1 MGKVLNLFD
10 GLRSALIGTGT
21 SRDARTS
28 YTYGLV
34 PLTQQDIAAAYSG
47 SGLLRKICQIP
58 ALDMVREWRTW
69 NGLEADQVAKVYAE
83 EKRIGLVGL
92 VRQAEVL
99 RALGGG
105 ALIMGLPGDPS
116 QPARATDKLAF
127 VHVVSRWHLTFDRL
141 QDNPTREGFG
151 EPEMWTMNSTDG
163 QKRIHPS
170 RVIPFRADRTAALA
184 MPTINSAD
192 AFWGESTVSQVL
204 DAVKDSDAAR
214 AAFAALLHKAKS
226 MRIGIPNLYEM
237 VAAGK
242 EDQVFARLSILATAE
257 SMHNAVVFDNG
268 DDEGKGGEAI
278 TDAEYNFAGAKD
290 MLYAYGEFV
299 AAISDIPATRL
310 LGRAPEGMNASGDSQ
325 QKDWQKKVRA
335 MQELD
340 LTPCLDRLDPHLLAA
355 AGASATNANATW
367 DPLDTPSEKENAER
381 FKTQMEAID
390 KLAGLAAIPDE
401 AFNRG
406 VQSLMV
412 EEGYLPELELALSV
426 LGDEERYGIGLPDDP
441 KRESEVIELS
451 AGEGGDETRPARRA
465 ELGGAASGSGIQ
477 RLALN
482 GAQIKSLLDL
492 IQSVESGLI
501 DGETARAVIRVA
513 FPTLTD
519 PEVDALLANA
529 GDDPEAYLA
538 RMGLAKRGTAAAV
551 AANDSIAK
559 AVRYIA
565 DAAPRPLYVKREL
578 LNAADLVAWA
588 KKNGFDSTLAAE
600 DMHVTIL
607 YSRSPVDPMKMGET
621 WTSEENGGL
630 TIKPGGP
637 RALERFNEGAV
648 VLQFASWALESRHR
662 EMVEA
667 GGSHDWPEY
676 LPHVTLS
683 YQAGDVELETLVPY
697 SGELRFGPEI
707 FEPLDLNWKSKIE
720 EA

>member
-1 MGKVLNLFD
+1 MGTVLSLFD
-10 GLRSALIGTGT
+10 GLRNALTGTG
-21 SRDARTS
+21 SRQDARAS
-28 YTYGLV
+28 YSYGFA
-34 PLTQQDIAAAYSG
+34 PLTQQEIAAAYSG

-69 NGLEADQVAKVYAE
+69 NGLEPDQVAKVYAE

-127 VHVVSRWHLTFDRL
+127 VHVVSRWHLTFESL
-141 QDNPTREGFG
+141 QDNPTLEGFG

-325 QKDWQKKVRA
+325 QKDWAKVIRA
-335 MQELD
+335 RQTLD
-340 LTPCLDRLDPHLLAA
+340 LAPCLDRLDPHLLAA
-355 AGASATNANATW
+355 AGANSQNASFEF
-367 DPLDTPSEKENAER
+367 DPLDTQSEKERADT
-381 FKTQMEAID
+381 FKTLMEAVKILRD
-390 KLAGLAAIPDE
+390 QDSIPDE

-406 VQSLMV
+406 VQSLLI
-412 EEGYLPELELALSV
+412 ERGDLPELEQALSV
-426 LGDEERYGIGLPDDP
+426 LSDDVRYGIELPDEP
-441 KRESEVIELS
+441 LLGNGS
-451 AGEGGDETRPARRA
+451 ANEEGGDLP
-465 ELGGAASGSGIQ
+465 L
-477 RLALN
+477 
-482 GAQIKSLLDL
+482 
-492 IQSVESGLI
+492 
-501 DGETARAVIRVA
+501 
-513 FPTLTD
+513 
-519 PEVDALLANA
+519 
-529 GDDPEAYLA
+529 
-538 RMGLAKRGTAAAV
+538 
-551 AANDSIAK
+551 AANDG
-559 AVRYIA
+559 AV
-565 DAAPRPLYVKREL
+565 L
-578 LNAADLVAWA
+578 
-588 KKNGFDSTLAAE
+588 SAE
-600 DMHVTIL
+600 AMRSGDVVEFESDRQTEKGPSAGKVVSVEGDVVTI
-607 YSRSPVDPMKMGET
+607 SHSDDPGEEF
-621 WTSEENGGL
+621 SA
-630 TIKPGGP
+630 K
-637 RALERFNEGAV
+637 
-648 VLQFASWALESRHR
+648 
-662 EMVEA
+662 
-667 GGSHDWPEY
+667 
-676 LPHVTLS
+676 TLS
-683 YQAGDVELETLVPY
+683 VRWIGRTHK
-697 SGELRFGPEI
+697 GELMWSLDRAKSLPE
-707 FEPLDLNWKSKIE
+707 SG
-720 EA
+720 

>member
-10 GLRSALIGTGT
+10 GLRSALTGTGT
-21 SRDARTS
+21 ARDARTS
-28 YTYGLV
+28 YDYAFRA
-34 PLTQQDIAAAYSG
+34 LTQPEIAAAYSG

-69 NGLEADQVAKVYAE
+69 NGLEADQVAEVYAE

-105 ALIMGLPGDPS
+105 ALIMGLPGDPT
-116 QPARATDKLAF
+116 QPAAPNAPLSF
-127 VHVVSRWHLTFDRL
+127 VHVVSRWHLTFAKL
-141 QDNPTREGFG
+141 QDDATKPGFG
-151 EPEMWTMNSTDG
+151 EPEMWTMNTTAG
-163 QKRIHPS
+163 NKNIHPS
-170 RVIPFRADRTAALA
+170 RVIPFRADRTASLA
-184 MPTINSAD
+184 MPTLGSAD
-192 AFWGESTVSQVL
+192 AFWGESTVAQVL

-214 AAFAALLHKAKS
+214 AAFAALLHKAKT
-226 MRIGIPNLYEM
+226 MRIGIPKLYEM
-237 VAAGK
+237 VAAG
-242 EDQVFARLSILATAE
+242 EDQKVFDRLAILATAE

-390 KLAGLAAIPDE
+390 KLQATAAIPDE

-412 EEGYLPELELALSV
+412 EEGYLPELELALSK

-441 KRESEVIELS
+441 PSKGGDPVSP
-451 AGEGGDETRPARRA
+451 GEGGADDVPP
-465 ELGGAASGSGIQ
+465 
-477 RLALN
+477 RLA
-482 GAQIKSLLDL
+482 
-492 IQSVESGLI
+492 
-501 DGETARAVIRVA
+501 
-513 FPTLTD
+513 
-519 PEVDALLANA
+519 AN
-529 GDDPEAYLA
+529 
-538 RMGLAKRGTAAAV
+538 
-551 AANDSIAK
+551 
-559 AVRYIA
+559 
-565 DAAPRPLYVKREL
+565 DAAPRTLYVSRKVENR
-578 LNAADLVAWA
+578 ADLQRWA
-588 KKNGFDSTLAAE
+588 TEQGLGELQPDL
-600 DMHVTIL
+600 HVTIA
-607 YSRSPVDPMKMGET
+607 YSRTPVDWMKVEDA
-621 WTSEENGGL
+621 WIDEDDGGL
-630 TIKPGGP
+630 LIKPGGP
-637 RALERFNEGAV
+637 RVVEPLGDRTAVLMFSSSHLAYRHERIRRDAG
-648 VLQFASWALESRHR
+648 ASW
-662 EMVEA
+662 
-667 GGSHDWPEY
+667 DWPDY
-676 LPHVTLS
+676 QPHISLTGDPVDLS
-683 YQAGDVELETLVPY
+683 SVEPY
-697 SGELRFGPEI
+697 RGKIELGPEI
-707 FEPLDLNWKSKIE
+707 FEEIDE
-720 EA
+720 GRE

>member
-10 GLRSALIGTGT
+10 GLRSALTGTGT
-21 SRDARTS
+21 ARDARTS
-28 YTYGLV
+28 YDYAFRT
-34 PLTQQDIAAAYSG
+34 LTQPEIAAAYSG

-105 ALIMGLPGDPS
+105 ALIMGLPGGDPS
-116 QPARATDKLAF
+116 LPAPPNAPLAF
-127 VHVVSRWHLTFDRL
+127 VHVVSRWHLTFSKL
-141 QDNPTREGFG
+141 QDDATKPGFG
-151 EPEMWTMNSTDG
+151 EPEMWTMNTTAGTKD
-163 QKRIHPS
+163 IHPS
-170 RVIPFRADRTAALA
+170 RVIPFRADRTASLA
-184 MPTINSAD
+184 MPTLNSAD
-192 AFWGESTVSQVL
+192 AFWGESTVAQVL

-214 AAFAALLHKAKS
+214 AAFAALLHKAKT
-226 MRIGIPNLYEM
+226 MRIGIPKLYEM
-237 VAAGK
+237 VAAGD
-242 EDQVFARLSILATAE
+242 DQKVFDRLAILATAE

-355 AGASATNANATW
+355 AGASLDNANASW

-390 KLAGLAAIPDE
+390 KLQATAAIPDE

-412 EEGYLPELELALSV
+412 EEGYLPELELALSE
-426 LGDEERYGIGLPDDP
+426 LGDDERYGIGLPDDP
-441 KRESEVIELS
+441 MGESEVIELS

-465 ELGGAASGSGIQ
+465 SIEGASGSGIQ

-501 DGETARAVIRVA
+501 DVDTARAVIRVA
-513 FPTLTD
+513 FPTLSDT
-519 PEVDALLANA
+519 EITALLANA

-538 RMGLAKRGTAAAV
+538 RLGLAKRGAASV
-551 AANDSIAK
+551 AANDRVMFAIDYLIA
-559 AVRYIA
+559 
-565 DAAPRPLYVKREL
+565 
-578 LNAADLVAWA
+578 
-588 KKNGFDSTLAAE
+588 
-600 DMHVTIL
+600 
-607 YSRSPVDPMKMGET
+607 
-621 WTSEENGGL
+621 
-630 TIKPGGP
+630 
-637 RALERFNEGAV
+637 ER
-648 VLQFASWALESRHR
+648 
-662 EMVEA
+662 
-667 GGSHDWPEY
+667 
-676 LPHVTLS
+676 
-683 YQAGDVELETLVPY
+683 
-697 SGELRFGPEI
+697 
-707 FEPLDLNWKSKIE
+707 
-720 EA
+720 

>member
-28 YTYGLV
+28 YTYGFV

-69 NGLEADQVAKVYAE
+69 NGLEPDQVAKVYAE

-127 VHVVSRWHLTFDRL
+127 VHVVSRWHLTFESL
-141 QDNPTREGFG
+141 QDNPTLEGFG

-355 AGASATNANATW
+355 AGASPANANATW

-390 KLAGLAAIPDE
+390 KLGNLAAIPDE

-412 EEGYLPELELALSV
+412 EEGYLPELELALSELSDDV
-426 LGDEERYGIGLPDDP
+426 RYGIELPNEP
-441 KRESEVIELS
+441 LLGNSGANE
-451 AGEGGDETRPARRA
+451 EGGDLP
-465 ELGGAASGSGIQ
+465 L
-477 RLALN
+477 
-482 GAQIKSLLDL
+482 
-492 IQSVESGLI
+492 
-501 DGETARAVIRVA
+501 
-513 FPTLTD
+513 
-519 PEVDALLANA
+519 
-529 GDDPEAYLA
+529 
-538 RMGLAKRGTAAAV
+538 
-551 AANDSIAK
+551 AANDGAVLSAEAMRPGDVVEFESDRQTEKGPSAGKVVSIEGD
-559 AVRYIA
+559 V
-565 DAAPRPLYVKREL
+565 
-578 LNAADLVAWA
+578 
-588 KKNGFDSTLAAE
+588 
-600 DMHVTIL
+600 VTI
-607 YSRSPVDPMKMGET
+607 SHSDDTGEVF
-621 WTSEENGGL
+621 SV
-630 TIKPGGP
+630 K
-637 RALERFNEGAV
+637 
-648 VLQFASWALESRHR
+648 
-662 EMVEA
+662 
-667 GGSHDWPEY
+667 
-676 LPHVTLS
+676 TLS
-683 YQAGDVELETLVPY
+683 VRWIGRTHK
-697 SGELRFGPEI
+697 GELMWSLDRAKSLPES
-707 FEPLDLNWKSKIE
+707 N
-720 EA
+720 

>member
-10 GLRSALIGTGT
+10 GLRSALTGTGT
-21 SRDARTS
+21 ARDARTS
-28 YTYGLV
+28 YDYAFRA
-34 PLTQQDIAAAYSG
+34 LTQPEIAAAYSG

-69 NGLEADQVAKVYAE
+69 NGLDADQVAKVYAE

-105 ALIMGLPGDPS
+105 ALIMGLPGDPT
-116 QPARATDKLAF
+116 QPAPPNAPLAF
-127 VHVVSRWHLTFDRL
+127 VHVVSRWHLTFAKL
-141 QDNPTREGFG
+141 QDDATKPGFN
-151 EPEMWTMNSTDG
+151 EPEMWTMNTTAGTKD
-163 QKRIHPS
+163 IHPS
-170 RVIPFRADRTAALA
+170 RVIPFRADRTASLA
-184 MPTINSAD
+184 MPTLGSAD
-192 AFWGESTVSQVL
+192 AFWGESTVAQVL

-214 AAFAALLHKAKS
+214 AAFAALLHKAKT
-226 MRIGIPNLYEM
+226 MRIGIPNLYEY
-237 VAAGK
+237 VAAGEEK
-242 EDQVFARLSILATAE
+242 KVFDRLAILATAE
-257 SMHNAVVFDNG
+257 SMHNAVIHDAG

-355 AGASATNANATW
+355 AGASPANANASW

-412 EEGYLPELELALSV
+412 EEGYLPELELALSE
-426 LGDEERYGIGLPDDP
+426 LDETERYGIGLPDDP
-441 KRESEVIELS
+441 VVKGGDPVSL
-451 AGEGGDETRPARRA
+451 GEGGADDVPP
-465 ELGGAASGSGIQ
+465 
-477 RLALN
+477 RLA
-482 GAQIKSLLDL
+482 
-492 IQSVESGLI
+492 
-501 DGETARAVIRVA
+501 
-513 FPTLTD
+513 
-519 PEVDALLANA
+519 AN
-529 GDDPEAYLA
+529 
-538 RMGLAKRGTAAAV
+538 
-551 AANDSIAK
+551 
-559 AVRYIA
+559 

-588 KKNGFDSTLAAE
+588 KKNGFGSTLAAE

-621 WTSEENGGL
+621 WTSEESGGL

-648 VLQFASWALESRHR
+648 ALQFASWSLESRHR

-683 YQAGDVELETLVPY
+683 YQAGDIDLETLVPY
-697 SGELRFGPEI
+697 SGELRFGPEV
-707 FEPLDLNWKSKIE
+707 FEPLDLDWKQKVTE
-720 EA
+720 E

>member
-1 MGKVLNLFD
+1 MGTVLELFD
-10 GLRSALIGTGT
+10 GLRSALTGTGT
-21 SRDARTS
+21 ARDARTS
-28 YTYGLV
+28 YTYGFRA
-34 PLTQQDIAAAYSG
+34 LTQQEIAAAYSG

-69 NGLEADQVAKVYAE
+69 NGLDADQVARVYE
-83 EKRIGLVGL
+83 TEKRLGLVNL

-105 ALIMGLPGDPS
+105 ALIMGLPGDPM
-116 QPARATDKLAF
+116 QPAPANSKLAF

-141 QDNPTREGFG
+141 QDDATKPGYG
-151 EPEMWTMNSTDG
+151 EPEMWTLNSTEG

-170 RVIPFRADRTAALA
+170 RVIPFRADRTASLA
-184 MPTINSAD
+184 MPAISTAD
-192 AFWGESTVSQVL
+192 AFWGESTVAQVL

-214 AAFAALLHKAKS
+214 AAFAALLHKAKT
-226 MRIGIPNLYEM
+226 MRIGIPKLYEY
-237 VAAGK
+237 VANGDEAK
-242 EDQVFARLSILATAE
+242 VFDRLAILATAE
-257 SMHNAVVFDNG
+257 SMHNAVVFDAG
-268 DDEGKGGEAI
+268 DDEGKGGEQI

-325 QKDWQKKVRA
+325 QRDWNKAIRA
-335 MQELD
+335 RQTLD
-340 LTPCLDRLDPHLLAA
+340 LAPCFDRLDPHLLAA
-355 AGASATNANATW
+355 AGASVASANATW
-367 DPLDTPSEKENAER
+367 DPLDTPSEKENADR
-381 FKTQMEAID
+381 FKVQMEAAE
-390 KLAGLAAIPDE
+390 KLANLAAIPDE

-412 EEGYLPELELALSV
+412 EEGYLPELELALSE
-426 LGDEERYGIGLPDDP
+426 LGDEERYGIGLPDGP
-441 KRESEVIELS
+441 LS
-451 AGEGGDETRPARRA
+451 NGGDLDLEGGAGSEMDPPRR
-465 ELGGAASGSGIQ
+465 
-477 RLALN
+477 
-482 GAQIKSLLDL
+482 
-492 IQSVESGLI
+492 
-501 DGETARAVIRVA
+501 
-513 FPTLTD
+513 
-519 PEVDALLANA
+519 
-529 GDDPEAYLA
+529 
-538 RMGLAKRGTAAAV
+538 V
-551 AANDSIAK
+551 AAN
-559 AVRYIA
+559 

-588 KKNGFDSTLAAE
+588 KDNGFETTLAAE

-648 VLQFASWALESRHR
+648 VLQFASYALESRHR
-662 EMVEA
+662 EMIEA

-683 YQAGDVELETLVPY
+683 YQAGEVDLETLVPY

-707 FEPLDLNWKSKIE
+707 FEPLDLDWKSKIE

>member
-10 GLRSALIGTGT
+10 GLRSALTGTGT
-21 SRDARTS
+21 ARDARTS
-28 YTYGLV
+28 YDYAFRA
-34 PLTQQDIAAAYSG
+34 LTQPEIAAAYSG

-105 ALIMGLPGDPS
+105 ALIMGLPGDPT
-116 QPARATDKLAF
+116 QPARPTDKLAF
-127 VHVVSRWHLTFDRL
+127 VHVVSRWHLTFAQL
-141 QDNPTREGFG
+141 QDDATKPGFG
-151 EPEMWTMNSTDG
+151 EPEMWTMNTTVGTKD
-163 QKRIHPS
+163 IHPS
-170 RVIPFRADRTAALA
+170 RVIPFRADRTASLA
-184 MPTINSAD
+184 MPTLNSAD

-214 AAFAALLHKAKS
+214 AAFAALLHKAKT
-226 MRIGIPNLYEM
+226 MRIGIPKLYEM
-237 VAAGK
+237 VAAG
-242 EDQVFARLSILATAE
+242 EDQKVFDRLAILATAE

-340 LTPCLDRLDPHLLAA
+340 LTPCLDSLDPHLLAA
-355 AGASATNANATW
+355 AGASADKANASW

-390 KLAGLAAIPDE
+390 KLQATAAIPDE

-412 EEGYLPELELALSV
+412 EEGYLPELELALSE
-426 LGDEERYGIGLPDDP
+426 LGDDERYGIGLPDDP
-441 KRESEVIELS
+441 LS
-451 AGEGGDETRPARRA
+451 KGGDPVS
-465 ELGGAASGSGIQ
+465 LGGGGADDVPP
-477 RLALN
+477 RLA
-482 GAQIKSLLDL
+482 
-492 IQSVESGLI
+492 
-501 DGETARAVIRVA
+501 
-513 FPTLTD
+513 
-519 PEVDALLANA
+519 AN
-529 GDDPEAYLA
+529 
-538 RMGLAKRGTAAAV
+538 
-551 AANDSIAK
+551 
-559 AVRYIA
+559 

-648 VLQFASWALESRHR
+648 VLQFASWSLESRHR

-683 YQAGDVELETLVPY
+683 YQAGDIDLETLVPY

-707 FEPLDLNWKSKIE
+707 FEPLDLDWKSKIE

>member
-1 MGKVLNLFD
+1 MGKVLELFD
-10 GLRSALIGTGT
+10 GLRSALTGTGT
-21 SRDARTS
+21 ARDARTS
-28 YTYGLV
+28 YDYAFRT
-34 PLTQQDIAAAYSG
+34 LTQPEIAAAYSG

-105 ALIMGLPGDPS
+105 ALIMGLPGDPTQS
-116 QPARATDKLAF
+116 ARPTDKLAF
-127 VHVVSRWHLTFDRL
+127 VHVVSRWHLTFAKL
-141 QDNPTREGFG
+141 QDDATREGFG
-151 EPEMWTMNSTDG
+151 EPEMWTMNTTAGTKD
-163 QKRIHPS
+163 IHPS
-170 RVIPFRADRTAALA
+170 RVIPFRADRTASLA
-184 MPTINSAD
+184 MPTLGSAD
-192 AFWGESTVSQVL
+192 AFWGESTVAQVL

-214 AAFAALLHKAKS
+214 AAFAALLHKAKT
-226 MRIGIPNLYEM
+226 MRIGIPNLYEY
-237 VAAGK
+237 VATGEEK
-242 EDQVFARLSILATAE
+242 KVFDRLAILATAE

-325 QKDWQKKVRA
+325 QRDWNKRIAA
-335 MQELD
+335 MQNLD
-340 LTPCLDRLDPHLLAA
+340 LTPCLEKLDPHLLAA
-355 AGASATNANATW
+355 AGAPSNVASYAW

-381 FKTQMEAID
+381 FKVQMEAID
-390 KLAGLAAIPDE
+390 KLQATAAIPEE

-412 EEGYLPELELALSV
+412 EEGYLPELELALSEM
-426 LGDEERYGIGLPDDP
+426 DETDRYGIGLPDDP
-441 KRESEVIELS
+441 T
-451 AGEGGDETRPARRA
+451 GEGGDLDLE
-465 ELGGAASGSGIQ
+465 GGA
-477 RLALN
+477 
-482 GAQIKSLLDL
+482 
-492 IQSVESGLI
+492 GL
-501 DGETARAVIRVA
+501 EA
-513 FPTLTD
+513 D
-519 PEVDALLANA
+519 P
-529 GDDPEAYLA
+529 P
-538 RMGLAKRGTAAAV
+538 RRV
-551 AANDSIAK
+551 AAN
-559 AVRYIA
+559 

-588 KKNGFDSTLAAE
+588 KKNGFETTLAAE

-630 TIKPGGP
+630 TIKAGGP

-707 FEPLDLNWKSKIE
+707 FEPLDLDWKSKIE

>member
-1 MGKVLNLFD
+1 MGRVLNFVDRLTN
-10 GLRSALIGTGT
+10 ALTGQGTG
-21 SRDARTS
+21 RDARS
-28 YTYGLV
+28 ASAYRLA
-34 PLTQQDIAAAYSG
+34 PLSQQEIAAAYSG

-69 NGLEADQVAKVYAE
+69 NGLDADQVARVYAE
-83 EKRIGLVGL
+83 EKRLGLVGHT
-92 VRQAEVL
+92 RQAEVL

-105 ALIMGLPGDPS
+105 ALIMGLPGDPT
-116 QPARATDKLAF
+116 QPASPNAPLSF
-127 VHVVSRWHLTFDRL
+127 VHVVSRWHLTFQSL
-141 QDNPTREGFG
+141 QDDATKPGFN
-151 EPEMWTMNSTDG
+151 EPEMWTMNTTAG
-163 QKRIHPS
+163 QKQIHPS
-170 RVIPFRADRTAALA
+170 RVIPFRADRTASLA
-184 MPTINSAD
+184 MPTISTAD
-192 AFWGESTVSQVL
+192 AFWGESVVAQVL
-204 DAVKDSDAAR
+204 DAVKDSDTAR
-214 AAFAALLHKAKS
+214 AAFASLLHKAKLL
-226 MRIGIPNLYEM
+226 RIGIPNLIEL
-237 VAAGK
+237 AASPDG
-242 EDQVFARLSILATAE
+242 EEQVMKRLALLATAE
-257 SMHNAVVFDNG
+257 SIHNATIFDAG
-268 DDEGKGGEAI
+268 DPESGKGGEQI
-278 TDAEYNFAGAKD
+278 TDATYSFAGAKD

-340 LTPCLDRLDPHLLAA
+340 LTPCLDRLDPHLLAS
-355 AGASATNANATW
+355 AGAPAEKANASW

-381 FKTQMEAID
+381 FKVQMEAVD
-390 KLAGLAAIPDE
+390 KLQATAAIPEE

-412 EEGYLPELELALSV
+412 EEGYLPELELALSQ
-426 LGDEERYGIGLPDDP
+426 LSDDERYGIGLPDDP
-441 KRESEVIELS
+441 DN
-451 AGEGGDETRPARRA
+451 GEGGDLDLE
-465 ELGGAASGSGIQ
+465 GGA
-477 RLALN
+477 
-482 GAQIKSLLDL
+482 
-492 IQSVESGLI
+492 GL
-501 DGETARAVIRVA
+501 EA
-513 FPTLTD
+513 D
-519 PEVDALLANA
+519 P
-529 GDDPEAYLA
+529 P
-538 RMGLAKRGTAAAV
+538 RRV
-551 AANDSIAK
+551 AAN
-559 AVRYIA
+559 

-588 KKNGFDSTLAAE
+588 KKNGFETTLAAE